1 MKIMSV
7 NSGSSSIKFQL
18 FDMPEE
24 RVVSSGQIEKIGFTD
39 AIATIKFNGDKQ
51 QRILPIKDH
60 VAGVKEII
68 DGLIKFGVL
77 DDMSEIK
84 GVGHRIVQGGEYFKE
99 STLVTPEALE
109 KIIEYADM
117 APLHNIPNAVTIK
130 GFQAILPNVPHVAVF
145 DTTFHQTMAE
155 DAYMYATPYEWYTDY
170 GVRRYGF
177 HGTSHKYIS
186 QEVNKLLGRTDT
198 KVIVCHIGNGASISA
213 VKNGVCVDTSMGFT
227 PLEGIPMGTRT
238 GSIDPAIL
246 NFMEHKLNVD
256 SDEMNVILNKKGGY
270 LGISGLTSDARDL
283 EAAIEKGHKRA
294 KLAFDLQAK
303 RIADYIGSYY
313 VYMGGLDAIAFTA
326 GIGENSPGLRK
337 LVLDRLEVLGVKMD
351 ETLNNTRGAEVITTE
366 DSKVKVFVLKTDEEV
381 MIARDTLAFVK

>member
-68 DGLIKFGVL
+68 DSLIKFGVL

-84 GVGHRIVQGGEYFKE
+84 GVGHRIVQGGEYFKA